1 MGAEFTLRSAD
12 EVRAKVARYLTDAQ
26 EVGAM
31 YLAGDISHVLFNT
44 TEHVIEAAAMD
55 VSDGEGDTFPA
66 ELAELHA
73 KHEAGEFGHDRFA
86 FLVAMA
92 LYTR

>member
-1 MGAEFTLRSAD
+1 MNNEPTLTTPD
-12 EVRAKVARYLTDAQ
+12 QVRAKVARYLADAA
-26 EVGAM
+26 EIGSDHLGA
-31 YLAGDISHVLFNT
+31 DISHVMWLTHPN
-44 TEHVIEAAAMD
+44 VIEGAVLAI
-55 VSDGEGDTFPA
+55 SDGEGDLFPA

-73 KHEAGEFGHDRFA
+73 QHEAGDLSDDRFA